1 MSCVYYFSKHPTTIL
16 NLASTSVV
24 YLKGLVYC
32 WFYAS
37 PVILYRKC
45 YLQGIVVFLVSYW
58 HVDSEILTDYYLV
71 KHSYYYWVK
80 LSYLQMG
87 KEAEAWTISTHMSQT
102 GIQPSCLQMV
112 KWIFVIVMCNN
123 DWNTGCIRCQEKMS
137 SLGWPTLKKR
147 KKIQVSKSLAELT
160 ILHYAKLEVPKVGI
174 HCIFSGQ
181 QKIQWNSVCLY
192 GMMPLLPLETYN
204 WML

>member
-123 DWNTGCIRCQEKMS
+123 DWNTGCIRCQEKCPPWDDQHLKKKKKNPSKQEFGRTHNS
-137 SLGWPTLKKR
+137 SLC
-147 KKIQVSKSLAELT
+147 
-160 ILHYAKLEVPKVGI
+160 KVGGPQSWDTLYLFGPAKKSVELCLSI
-174 HCIFSGQ
+174 
-181 QKIQWNSVCLY
+181 WNDAST
-192 GMMPLLPLETYN
+192 PTRDI
-204 WML
+204 